1 MFTELFIL
9 NDLEQG
15 AVGPPKTKKRQKV
28 RRRNDSQRCL
38 TRIIPQNEK
47 KARGNCN
54 CGKLQLNS
62 KAVSDV
68 VLSVAAA
75 RFNAARAKPG
85 DAATGASVDQNLGM
99 EVVSAFRCMHW

>member
-1 MFTELFIL
+1 MFADLFIL

-15 AVGPPKTKKRQKV
+15 AVGRPKTKKRQKV
-28 RRRNDSQRCL
+28 CRGNDSQKRL
-38 TRIIPQNEK
+38 IQIIPQNRK

-68 VLSVAAA
+68 VLSVTAA

-85 DAATGASVDQNLGM
+85 DAATGASVNQNLGM